1 LIVSVIKL
9 TTPGHI
15 VGEYKHTRSDRDNL
29 TLSVG
34 NLHLKS
40 AALYGKNDVHAAIQK
55 LDVGMSIAISKFK
68 KDSDERA
75 KLLNVLQKG
84 LISIFNKEVLEKSAQ
99 TADEHTAKANI
110 AEHIAHVLHK
120 HGINTEMEQTVAKT
134 AVKYILAP
142 IGVTLR
148 LIDGAAAQ
156 NSKTKVPISHVI
168 DHALYVANNSNL
180 DEHQTIKNLKEVIGS
195 KVGQHVDK
203 NYSVEDLLRI
213 RDVDLNEILLPKF
226 EL

>member
-1 LIVSVIKL
+1 MIVSVIKL
-9 TTPGHI
+9 TTPRHI
-15 VGEYKHTRSDRDNL
+15 VDEYKYTRSDMDNL

-40 AALYGKNDVHAAIQK
+40 AALYGKHDVHAAIQK
-55 LDVGMSIAISKFK
+55 LDVGMNIAIGKFK
-68 KDSDERA
+68 KGSDEQA
-75 KLLNVLQKG
+75 KLLNALQNR

-99 TADEHTAKANI
+99 TPDEHTAKANI

-148 LIDGAAAQ
+148 IIDDAAPQ
-156 NSKTKVPISHVI
+156 NSKTRVPIGYVI
-168 DHALYVANNSNL
+168 DHALSIANASKL
-180 DEHQTIKNLKEVIGS
+180 EEHQAIKNLKDAIGS
-195 KVGQHVDK
+195 KIGQHEDK
-203 NYSVEDLLRI
+203 DYSVEDLLRI
-213 RDVDLNEILLPKF
+213 RDVGLNEILLPKF